1 MNLPLT
7 SSSSPAQHKLEQAL
21 ANFHCILT
29 PEELSNLPVTS
40 PDALSMVK
48 LTAEI
53 DAKGKNRTLRR
64 CGSYFDSLLE
74 SIMLYSGVADTLVSS
89 NPQIAALVWG
99 SVKIVILAAHN
110 LSRAFETL
118 AEMFQTIGSL
128 SPVLEKFQELFPES
142 RSLRESLIEYYA
154 LVVQFCTE
162 ALTFLKKPCKYL
174 PWIGYYLFFGVDVL

>member
-1 MNLPLT
+1 
-7 SSSSPAQHKLEQAL
+7 
-21 ANFHCILT
+21 
-29 PEELSNLPVTS
+29 
-40 PDALSMVK
+40 MVN

-74 SIMLYSGVADTLVSS
+74 LIMLYSGVAETLVSS

-99 SVKIVILAAHN
+99 SVKIVILVCTLCTFTNFSVPIAKYAYYQAAHN

-118 AEMFQTIGSL
+118 AKMFQTIGSL
-128 SPVLEKFQELFPES
+128 SPILKKFQELFPES
-142 RSLRESLIEYYA
+142 GSLRESLIEYYA
-154 LVVQFCTE
+154 LVVEFSTE

-174 PWIGYYLFFGVDVL
+174 PWIG